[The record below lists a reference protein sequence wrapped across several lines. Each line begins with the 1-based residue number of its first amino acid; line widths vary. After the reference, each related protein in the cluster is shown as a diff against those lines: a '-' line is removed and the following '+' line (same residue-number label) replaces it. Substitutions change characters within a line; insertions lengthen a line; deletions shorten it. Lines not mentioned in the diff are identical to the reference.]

1 MVADSP
7 QGRDL
12 AACGQAR
19 PHSVRL
25 AEACGGDASRI
36 STGLPP
42 AASRRGDSRRLYA
55 DGVTNELDP
64 TALRCAR
71 LAKGL
76 TQKQLSET
84 IGVAVEGRVSTW
96 ERGRATPH
104 PQQLRALADA
114 LGVSI
119 KSMLRPVAVQQYN
132 LRRLRIEAGLNIE
145 ELVAQADV
153 GDAGRVHLGRHEG
166 QVRDPQLVQR
176 RRGEAVPSL
185 DQGVWALLVQAGTS

>member
-1 MVADSP
+1 MWPSSSP
-7 QGRDL
+7 FS
-12 AACGQAR
+12 QAR
-19 PHSVRL
+19 RSVRRRR
-25 AEACGGDASRI
+25 EWY

-42 AASRRGDSRRLYA
+42 AASRRGDTRRLYA

-64 TALRCAR
+64 TALRSAR

-145 ELVAQADV
+145 ELAARIDV
-153 GDAGRVHLGRHEG
+153 PVPTLKRWEQGLVRKLSDRAPTRAIARALGVDIDL
-166 QVRDPQLVQR
+166 VRD
-176 RRGEAVPSL
+176 AL
-185 DQGVWALLVQAGTS
+185 DRSSRE